1 MEYDLLY
8 PVSEREML
16 DAPCIVAAVYF
27 NKDELIEIGVIP
39 DAMELDDAF
48 IEENEFQKAFKLWQ
62 SPLYLSEF
70 FDKYHPFFEAEYW
83 RNITEEVFLKD
94 VDRSLNRNRDELI
107 DKMENNEFPSLVEPL
122 DDIDE
127 SKRLYDSIRVKIKQ
141 GTIGGHYPFRF
152 YAIEVEENKCYIIT
166 GATIKVHKDM
176 GKATNTKLELE
187 KLRRV
192 YEELATNGVKDKEA
206 FINFL
211 NPIE

>member
-8 PVSEREML
+8 PESERKML

-27 NKDELIEIGVIP
+27 NKDELIEVGVDP
-39 DAMELDDAF
+39 DAMELADAF
-48 IEENEFQKAFKLWQ
+48 VEENEFIKAFKLWR

-70 FDKYHPFFEAEYW
+70 FDKYRPFFEAEYW
-83 RNITEEVFLKD
+83 RNITEEDFLKD

-107 DKMENNEFPSLVEPL
+107 DKIESNEFPSLVEPL

-152 YAIEVEENKCYIIT
+152 YAIEVEQNKCNVIT

-176 GKATNTKLELE
+176 GKANNTKLELE
-187 KLRRV
+187 KLRLV
-192 YEELATNGVKDKEA
+192 YEELAAHDVKDKDA
-206 FINFL
+206 FIDYL
-211 NPIE
+211 NPTK

>member
-8 PVSEREML
+8 PESEREML

-27 NKDELIEIGVIP
+27 NKDELIEIGVAQ
-39 DAMELDDAF
+39 DAMELNDAF
-48 IEENEFQKAFKLWQ
+48 VEENEFIKAFKLWR
-62 SPLYLSEF
+62 SPLYLSDF
-70 FDKYHPFFEAEYW
+70 FDKYHSFFEVDYW
-83 RNITEEVFLKD
+83 HNITEEDFLKD
-94 VDRSLNRNRDELI
+94 VSRSLNRNRDELI
-107 DKMENNEFPSLVEPL
+107 EKMDNNEFPSLVEPL
-122 DDIDE
+122 DVIDE
-127 SKRLYDSIRVKIKQ
+127 EKRLYDSIRVKIKQ

-192 YEELATNGVKDKEA
+192 YEELAANGVKDKEA
-206 FINFL
+206 FLNYL
-211 NPIE
+211 NPTD

>member
-1 MEYDLLY
+1 MEYDLIY
-8 PVSEREML
+8 PESEREML
-16 DAPCIVAAVYF
+16 DVPCIVAAVYF
-27 NKDELIEIGVIP
+27 NKDELIAVGVDP

-48 IEENEFQKAFKLWQ
+48 VEENEFNKALKLWK
-62 SPLYLSEF
+62 SPLYLSDFYE
-70 FDKYHPFFEAEYW
+70 KYRPFFEVEYW
-83 RNITEEVFLKD
+83 HNITEEDFLKD
-94 VDRSLNRNRDELI
+94 VNHSLNKNRDELI
-107 DKMENNEFPSLVEPL
+107 EKMENNEFPSLVEPL

-176 GKATNTKLELE
+176 RKATNTKLELE

-192 YEELATNGVKDKEA
+192 YEELTANEVKDKEA
-206 FINFL
+206 LINYFK
-211 NPIE
+211 PTE

>member
-8 PVSEREML
+8 PESEREML

-27 NKDELIEIGVIP
+27 NKDELIEIGVTQ
-39 DAMELDDAF
+39 DAMELNDAF
-48 IEENEFQKAFKLWQ
+48 VEENEFIKALKLWR
-62 SPLYLSEF
+62 SPLYLSDF
-70 FDKYHPFFEAEYW
+70 FDKYRSFFEVDYW
-83 RNITEEVFLKD
+83 HSITEEDFLKD
-94 VDRSLNRNRDELI
+94 VSRSLNRNRDELI
-107 DKMENNEFPSLVEPL
+107 EKMNNNEFPSLVEPL

-127 SKRLYDSIRVKIKQ
+127 AKRLYDSIRVKIKQ

>member
-8 PVSEREML
+8 PESEREML

-27 NKDELIEIGVIP
+27 NKDELIEIGVTQ
-39 DAMELDDAF
+39 DAMELNDAF
-48 IEENEFQKAFKLWQ
+48 VEENECIKALKLWR
-62 SPLYLSEF
+62 SPLYLSDF
-70 FDKYHPFFEAEYW
+70 FDKYRSFFEVDYW
-83 RNITEEVFLKD
+83 HSITEEDFLKD
-94 VDRSLNRNRDELI
+94 VSRSLNRNRDELI
-107 DKMENNEFPSLVEPL
+107 EKMNNNEFPSLEEPL

-127 SKRLYDSIRVKIKQ
+127 AKRLYDSIRVKIKQ

>member
-8 PVSEREML
+8 PESEREML
-16 DAPCIVAAVYF
+16 DAPCIVAAVYY
-27 NKDELIEIGVIP
+27 NKDELIEIGVDP

-83 RNITEEVFLKD
+83 RNITEEDFLKD
-94 VDRSLNRNRDELI
+94 VDRSLNRNRYELI
-107 DKMENNEFPSLVEPL
+107 DKMENNEFPSLVKPL

-166 GATIKVHKDM
+166 GAAIKVHKDM
-176 GKATNTKLELE
+176 GKAANTKLELE
-187 KLRRV
+187 KLRLV
-192 YEELATNGVKDKEA
+192 YEELAANDVKDKES
-206 FINFL
+206 FINYL
-211 NPIE
+211 RATE

>member
-8 PVSEREML
+8 PESEREML
-16 DAPCIVAAVYF
+16 EAPCTVAAVYF
-27 NKDELIEIGVIP
+27 NKNELIEIGVDP
-39 DAMELDDAF
+39 DAMELDDSF
-48 IEENEFQKAFKLWQ
+48 IEENEFQKAFKLWK

-70 FDKYHPFFEAEYW
+70 FDKYRPFFEAEYW
-83 RNITEEVFLKD
+83 HNITEEDFLKD
-94 VDRSLNRNRDELI
+94 VDRSLNKNRDELI
-107 DKMENNEFPSLVEPL
+107 DKIVNNEFPSLVEPL

-187 KLRRV
+187 KLRLV
-192 YEELATNGVKDKEA
+192 YEELAVNGVNDKEA
-206 FINFL
+206 FINYV
-211 NPIE
+211 NPAE